1 MNHMAQALNVP
12 AVSFSAKLGGFGAS
26 FRKGVEQVNQELWLV
41 LSLFLIALAFNSL
54 MASQRMVLG
63 FYTLPTVLSAY
74 MYGRRHAT
82 LTALFSILLVILI
95 QWFNPQMFTES
106 LSAASQSNEWLEVG
120 VWGGTLVLTGYFM
133 GTLYEHRNAQL
144 AELTESYEGIMVI
157 LRHFISKDKYTE
169 NHCYRVSVY
178 AAKLAARLGL
188 TSSQVEDVRAAAL
201 LHDIGKLDVSRA
213 ILHKAARLTDK
224 EFGEMKGHVEKG
236 IGMLKPVG
244 GTLRRVLPIILGH
257 HDKFDGSGYHPQQ
270 GENIPI
276 EARIISVADVFDSL
290 SSDRPYRKAM
300 PPHEVLNILKTDAGT
315 HFDPKVV
322 DAFLTAYR
330 MGEMEISE
338 VQL

>member
-1 MNHMAQALNVP
+1 MNDTAHALDTP
-12 AVSFSAKLGGFGAS
+12 AIGFSVKIGAVGS
-26 FRKGVEQVNQELWLV
+26 SLRKRLEQVNQELWLV
-41 LSLFLIALAFNSL
+41 LSLFLIALAFNYL

-82 LTALFSILLVILI
+82 LTALASILLVILI

-106 LSAASQSNEWLEVG
+106 LSAASQGNEWLEVG

-144 AELTESYEGIMVI
+144 KELTQSYDGILVI

-188 TSSQVEDVRAAAL
+188 SPARIEDTRAAAL
-201 LHDIGKLDVSRA
+201 LHDIGKLDVSRQ
-213 ILHKAARLTDK
+213 ILHKAARLTDS
-224 EFGEMKGHVEKG
+224 EFTEMKEHVEKG
-236 IGMLKPVG
+236 VSMLQPIG

-270 GENIPI
+270 GDDIPL

-300 PPHEVLNILKTDAGT
+300 PPHEVINILKTDSGT
-315 HFDPKVV
+315 HFDPVVV
-322 DAFLTAYR
+322 DAFVTGFKL
-330 MGEMEISE
+330 GEMEVSA
-338 VQL
+338 VQV

>member
-1 MNHMAQALNVP
+1 MNDTAHALNVP
-12 AVSFSAKLGGFGAS
+12 AVGFPVNLGAVGS
-26 FRKGVEQVNQELWLV
+26 SIRKRIEQVNQELWLV
-41 LSLFLIALAFNSL
+41 LSLFLIALAFNYL

-82 LTALFSILLVILI
+82 LTALASILLVILI

-144 AELTESYEGIMVI
+144 KELTESYDGILVI

-169 NHCYRVSVY
+169 NHSYRVSVY

-188 TSSQVEDVRAAAL
+188 SPARIEDTRAAAL
-201 LHDIGKLDVSRA
+201 LHDIGKLDVSRQ
-213 ILHKAARLTDK
+213 ILHKAARLTDN
-224 EFGEMKGHVEKG
+224 EFTEMKQHVEKG
-236 IGMLKPVG
+236 ITMLEPIG

-270 GENIPI
+270 GEDIPL

-300 PPHEVLNILKTDAGT
+300 PPHEVLNILKTDSGT
-315 HFDPKVV
+315 HFDPVVV
-322 DAFLTAYR
+322 DAFLTAFNQ
-330 MGEMEISE
+330 GEMEVSD
-338 VQL
+338 VQV

>member
-1 MNHMAQALNVP
+1 MNDTAHALNVP
-12 AVSFSAKLGGFGAS
+12 AVGFPVNLGVVGS
-26 FRKGVEQVNQELWLV
+26 SIRKRIEQVNQELWLV
-41 LSLFLIALAFNSL
+41 LSLFLIALAFNYL

-82 LTALFSILLVILI
+82 LTALASILLVILI

-106 LSAASQSNEWLEVG
+106 LSAASHSNEWLELG

-144 AELTESYEGIMVI
+144 KELTESYDGILVI

-188 TSSQVEDVRAAAL
+188 SPARIEDTRAAAL
-201 LHDIGKLDVSRA
+201 LHDIGKLDVSRQ
-213 ILHKAARLTDK
+213 ILHKAARLTDN
-224 EFGEMKGHVEKG
+224 EFTEMKQHVEKG
-236 IGMLKPVG
+236 ITMLEPIG

-257 HDKFDGSGYHPQQ
+257 HDKFDGSGYHPQK
-270 GENIPI
+270 GEDIPL

-300 PPHEVLNILKTDAGT
+300 PPHEVINILKTDSGT
-315 HFDPKVV
+315 HFDPTVV
-322 DAFLTAYR
+322 DAFLTAFR
-330 MGEMEISE
+330 LGEMEISE
-338 VQL
+338 VQV

>member
-1 MNHMAQALNVP
+1 MSEMAHALNVP
-12 AVSFSAKLGGFGAS
+12 SVGFSAKIGVFGAS
-26 FRKGVEQVNQELWLV
+26 FRQRVEQVNQELWLV

-63 FYTLPTVLSAY
+63 FYTLPTVVSAY
-74 MYGRRHAT
+74 LYGRRHAT

-144 AELTESYEGIMVI
+144 AELTESYDGIMVI

-188 TSSQVEDVRAAAL
+188 TSAQVEDVRAAAL
-201 LHDIGKLDVSRA
+201 LHDIGKLEISRQ

-236 IGMLKPVG
+236 VGMLQPVG
-244 GTLRRVLPIILGH
+244 GTLRRVLPIILAH
-257 HDKFDGSGYHPQQ
+257 HDKFDGSGYHPQR
-270 GENIPI
+270 GDEIPI
-276 EARIISVADVFDSL
+276 EARIISVADVFDSF

-300 PPHEVLNILKTDAGT
+300 PAHEVLNILKTDSGT

-322 DAFLTAYR
+322 DAFLTGFR
-330 MGEMEISE
+330 LGEMEISE
-338 VQL
+338 VQV

>member
-1 MNHMAQALNVP
+1 MNDTAHALNVP
-12 AVSFSAKLGGFGAS
+12 AVGLPVNLGAVGS
-26 FRKGVEQVNQELWLV
+26 SIRKRIEQVNQELWLV

-82 LTALFSILLVILI
+82 LTALASILLVILI

-106 LSAASQSNEWLEVG
+106 LSAASQRNEWLEVG

-144 AELTESYEGIMVI
+144 QELTESYDGILVI

-169 NHCYRVSVY
+169 NHSYRVSVY

-188 TSSQVEDVRAAAL
+188 SPARIEDTRAAAL
-201 LHDIGKLDVSRA
+201 LHDIGKLDVSRQ
-213 ILHKAARLTDK
+213 ILHKAARLTDN
-224 EFGEMKGHVEKG
+224 EFTEMKQHVEKG
-236 IGMLKPVG
+236 ITMLQPIG

-270 GENIPI
+270 GEDIPL

-300 PPHEVLNILKTDAGT
+300 PPHEVINILKTDSGT
-315 HFDPKVV
+315 HFDPIVV
-322 DAFLTAYR
+322 DAFLTAFR
-330 MGEMEISE
+330 LGEMEISD
-338 VQL
+338 VQV

>member
-1 MNHMAQALNVP
+1 MNDTAHALNVP
-12 AVSFSAKLGGFGAS
+12 AIGVPAKLAGLGS
-26 FRKGVEQVNQELWLV
+26 SLRKRIEQVNQELWLV

-82 LTALFSILLVILI
+82 LTAVFSVLLVILI

-106 LSAASQSNEWLEVG
+106 LSAASNGNEWLEVS

-133 GTLYEHRNAQL
+133 GTLYDHRNAQL
-144 AELTESYEGIMVI
+144 EELTESYKGILVI

-188 TSSQVEDVRAAAL
+188 TSVQVEDVRAAAL
-201 LHDIGKLDVSRA
+201 LHDIGKLDVSRQ

-224 EFGEMKGHVEKG
+224 EFTEMKGHVEKG
-236 IGMLKPVG
+236 IGMLEPVG

-257 HDKFDGSGYHPQQ
+257 HDKFDGSGYHPQH
-270 GENIPI
+270 GEEIPI

-300 PPHEVLNILKTDAGT
+300 PPHEVLNILKTDSGT
-315 HFDPKVV
+315 HFDPVVV
-322 DAFLTAYR
+322 DAFLTAFR
-330 MGEMEISE
+330 LGEMEVSE
-338 VQL
+338 IQV

>member
-1 MNHMAQALNVP
+1 MNDTAHALNIP
-12 AVSFSAKLGGFGAS
+12 AIGLPVNIGVVGSSL
-26 FRKGVEQVNQELWLV
+26 RKRIEQVNQELWLV
-41 LSLFLIALAFNSL
+41 LSLFLIGLAFNYL

-95 QWFNPQMFTES
+95 QWFNPQMFTEG
-106 LSAASQSNEWLEVG
+106 LSAASHSNEWLEVG

-133 GTLYEHRNAQL
+133 GTLYEHRNTQL
-144 AELTESYEGIMVI
+144 KELTESYDGILVI

-178 AAKLAARLGL
+178 AAKLAARMDL
-188 TSSQVEDVRAAAL
+188 SPARIEDTRAAAL
-201 LHDIGKLDVSRA
+201 LHDIGKLDVSRQ
-213 ILHKAARLTDK
+213 ILHKAARLTDSEFSQMK
-224 EFGEMKGHVEKG
+224 EHVEKG
-236 IGMLKPVG
+236 VSMLQPIG
-244 GTLRRVLPIILGH
+244 GTLRRVLPIILGQ

-270 GENIPI
+270 GEDIPL

-300 PPHEVLNILKTDAGT
+300 PPHEVINILQTDSGT
-315 HFDPKVV
+315 HFDPAVV
-322 DAFLTAYR
+322 DAFLTAFKL
-330 MGEMEISE
+330 GEMEISE
-338 VQL
+338 VQV

>member
-1 MNHMAQALNVP
+1 MNDVAHALDVP
-12 AVSFSAKLGGFGAS
+12 TVGFSAKIGVFGAS
-26 FRKGVEQVNQELWLV
+26 FRQRVEQVNQELWPV
-41 LSLFLIALAFNSL
+41 LSLFLIALAFNFL

-63 FYTLPTVLSAY
+63 FYTLPTVVSAY
-74 MYGRRHAT
+74 LYGRRHAT
-82 LTALFSILLVILI
+82 LTAVFSILLVILI

-106 LSAASQSNEWLEVG
+106 LSAASQGNEWLEVG

-133 GTLYEHRNAQL
+133 ETLYEHRNAQL

-157 LRHFISKDKYTE
+157 SRHFISKDKYTE

-188 TSSQVEDVRAAAL
+188 SSTQVEDVRAAAL
-201 LHDIGKLDVSRA
+201 LHDIGKLEISRQ

-224 EFGEMKGHVEKG
+224 EFGEMKGHVEHG
-236 IGMLKPVG
+236 VGMLKPVG

-270 GENIPI
+270 REEIPI

-300 PPHEVLNILKTDAGT
+300 PPHEVLNILKTDSGT

-322 DAFLTAYR
+322 DAFLTGFR
-330 MGEMEISE
+330 LGEMEVSE
-338 VQL
+338 VQV